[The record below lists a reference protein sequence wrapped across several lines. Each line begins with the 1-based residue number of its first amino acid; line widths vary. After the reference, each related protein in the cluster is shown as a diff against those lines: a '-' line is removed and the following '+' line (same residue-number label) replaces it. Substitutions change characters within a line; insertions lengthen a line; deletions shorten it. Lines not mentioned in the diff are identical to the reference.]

1 MTHCGLANALSPMR
15 GGVINEENVIYAV
28 GVI

>member
-1 MTHCGLANALSPMR
+1 MTRCGLPNALSPMR
-15 GGVINEENVIYAV
+15 GNDIYAENVIYAV